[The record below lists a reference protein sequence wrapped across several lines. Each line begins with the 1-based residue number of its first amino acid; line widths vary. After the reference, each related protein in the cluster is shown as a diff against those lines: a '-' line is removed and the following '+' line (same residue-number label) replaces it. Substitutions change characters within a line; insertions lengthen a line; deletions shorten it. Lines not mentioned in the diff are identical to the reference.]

1 MFKLIGTTLKIT
13 QGDTG
18 RLEITVTGVTLGS
31 GTKAQLT
38 ITDPEKTVKIKKI
51 ADFIS
56 NVAVFEFATADTANQ
71 PEGDYLWELR
81 VVEGATV
88 ADGEITAG
96 TDICTPFEKPMPLRI
111 IDALGDIGATAET
124 AGESAGGGT

>member
-18 RLEITVTGVTLGS
+18 RLGITVTGVILAS

-38 ITDPEKTVKIKKI
+38 ITDLEKAVKIQKI
-51 ADFIS
+51 ADFSS
-56 NVAVFEFATADTANQ
+56 NAAVFTFATADTAEM
-71 PEGDYLWELR
+71 PEGNYLWELR
-81 VVEGATV
+81 IVEGATV
-88 ADGEITAG
+88 TEGMITAG
-96 TDICTPFEKPMPLRI
+96 TDICTPFEKPMPLCI
-111 IDALGDIGATAET
+111 IDALGDIGAAAAT